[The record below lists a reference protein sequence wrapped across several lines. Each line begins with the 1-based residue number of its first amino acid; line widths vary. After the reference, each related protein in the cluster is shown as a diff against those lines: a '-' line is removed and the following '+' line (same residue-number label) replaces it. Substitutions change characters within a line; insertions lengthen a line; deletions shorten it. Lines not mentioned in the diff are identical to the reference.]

1 MSPDTTVEASATPGA
16 DAPQADRLPLA
27 DRPSRGEG
35 REALID
41 AAIAVL
47 TESGIRGVTY
57 RSVAERAGVTHGL
70 VRYHFHTLGEL
81 IRTAVHDWAATS
93 IGLTD
98 IEPGTGRIRDIGQ
111 QLPENLRTHGDEHIA
126 MYEVTFTAVRAGD
139 MRAEVRETYQSYCD
153 AVGRELERA
162 GLDTH
167 DGILANLV
175 FAAIDGLTIQQL
187 VFDDTPRL
195 QAGIDLLHQ
204 LLERLTP
211 TPGESPR

>member
-1 MSPDTTVEASATPGA
+1 MSPDSTATSSSTPAAGGPPA
-16 DAPQADRLPLA
+16 T

-41 AAIAVL
+41 AAVAVL

-70 VRYHFHTLGEL
+70 VRYHFNTLGEL
-81 IRTAVHDWAATS
+81 IRTAVRDWATTS
-93 IGLTD
+93 IALTD
-98 IEPGTGRIRDIGQ
+98 IAPGTGRIRDMGQ
-111 QLPENLRTHGDEHIA
+111 QLPTNLRDHGDEHIA
-126 MYEVTFTAVRAGD
+126 MYEVTFAAIRTGN
-139 MRAEVRETYQSYCD
+139 MLAEVRDTYQAYCD

-167 DGILANLV
+167 DGSLADLV

-187 VFDDTPRL
+187 VFGDTPRL
-195 QAGIDLLHQ
+195 QAGLDLLHQ
-204 LLERLTP
+204 LLERLK
-211 TPGESPR
+211 E